1 MRRFSIR
8 SLMAF
13 VLAVALAITALRNA
27 NDVWAG
33 GMLLATPLLLGV
45 ALIGGICG
53 AERSRV
59 RRLGFAI
66 LGGAYFALVF
76 LGSPDRYVDR
86 LPTSQLLDYIHRQVA
101 PTVAGTFTTTAVVA
115 PGVGNGASSVSTAN
129 SSAVYV
135 VSSKGI
141 LRTGRWAAILPGAS
155 NDEAFTIVGHCLF
168 VMLAGLIGGAVAVWF
183 DARRERAAPDVS
195 IHT

>member
-8 SLMAF
+8 GLMAF
-13 VLAVALAITALRNA
+13 VLAVALAITALRNV

-33 GMLLATPLLLGV
+33 GMILATPLLLGV

-53 AERSRV
+53 AERSRA

-66 LGGAYFALVF
+66 LGGAYFALVL
-76 LGSPDRYVDR
+76 LGPTHPYVSW
-86 LPTSQLLDYIHRQVA
+86 LPTSQLLDYIHRQAA
-101 PTVAGTFTTTAVVA
+101 PTVVGTFTFAPPA
-115 PGVGNGASSVSTAN
+115 PGGVQGIPIGPDFN

-183 DARRERAAPDVS
+183 DAWRERAAPDVS